1 MNTKVSHIVVGFVC
15 MGMVFSAFVFSGHL
29 SHPETSLLGTWKEVS
44 WTYEKVDLPEKRDT
58 SSDGFL
64 EEQLKNEISKDLII
78 HKSEYWTF
86 DREAG
91 LRLSKKGA
99 ADQNLN
105 WRLKGRGHILK
116 IKHDDSIHEVYQIKE
131 LSDKKLVLHF
141 ENDMHARGIVR
152 IEFEKIGE

>member
-1 MNTKVSHIVVGFVC
+1 MMNIKVSHIVVGFISL
-15 MGMVFSAFVFSGHL
+15 GLVFSAFVFSGHL
-29 SHPETSLLGTWKEVS
+29 SHPENSLLGTWKEVS
-44 WTYEKVDLPEKRDT
+44 WTYEKVDLPEIRDT

-78 HKSEYWTF
+78 HKSEFWTF
-86 DREAG
+86 ERNAG
-91 LRLSKKGA
+91 LKLSKKGQD
-99 ADQNLN
+99 DQQLS

-131 LSDKKLVLHF
+131 LSANKLVLHF

-152 IEFEKIGE
+152 IEFEKIR